1 MNRRTYVES
10 VGFVIQLR
18 NGDKWTAVNEEE
30 TYESK
35 GLVATTRDLDLLNTI
50 SCGITQLFDEIEDL
64 EKWVERHRAKLT
76 EGKEE

>member
-10 VGFVIQLR
+10 VSFNIQLR
-18 NGDKWTAVNEEE
+18 NGDEWTAVNEEE

-50 SCGITQLFDEIEDL
+50 SGGISQLMDDLEDL
-64 EKWVERHRAKLT
+64 EKWVEKRRAKLT
-76 EGKEE
+76 GDEEE

>member
-10 VGFVIQLR
+10 VSFNIQLR
-18 NGDKWTAVNEEE
+18 NGDEWTAVNEEE

-50 SCGITQLFDEIEDL
+50 SGGISQLMDDLEDL
-64 EKWVERHRAKLT
+64 EKWVEKRRSKLT
-76 EGKEE
+76 GGKEE

>member
-10 VGFVIQLR
+10 VSFVIQLR
-18 NGDKWTAVNEEE
+18 NGEVWTGVTEEE

-50 SCGITQLFDEIEDL
+50 SGGISQLMDDLEDL
-64 EKWVERHRAKLT
+64 EKWVEKRRAKLT
-76 EGKEE
+76 GDEEE

>member
-10 VGFVIQLR
+10 VSFVIQLR
-18 NGDKWTAVNEEE
+18 NGEEWTAVDEEE

-50 SCGITQLFDEIEDL
+50 SGGISQLFDELEDL
-64 EKWVERHRAKLT
+64 EKWVEKRRAKLT
-76 EGKEE
+76 GDEEE

>member
-18 NGDKWTAVNEEE
+18 NGDEWTAVNEEE

-64 EKWVERHRAKLT
+64 EKWVERRRAKLT

>member
-10 VGFVIQLR
+10 VGFNIQLR
-18 NGDKWTAVNEEE
+18 NGDVWTGVTEEE

-50 SCGITQLFDEIEDL
+50 SCGISQLFDELEDL
-64 EKWVERHRAKLT
+64 EKWVEKRRAKLT
-76 EGKEE
+76 GGKEE

>member
-18 NGDKWTAVNEEE
+18 NGDEWTAVNEEE